1 MEEHMLNISG
11 IHEGYVLDHIKAGQ
25 SMEIYHH
32 LHLEDFSGTVAMIM
46 NVESSKM
53 GRKDIIKLECDLDA
67 IDLDIL
73 GYIDHSITVNVIH
86 KDKIVDKK
94 ILRLPKKIKNVIKC
108 RNPRCITSI
117 EQGLDQVFVL
127 CDEDLK
133 LYRCQYCEEKYS
145 PKGK

>member
-1 MEEHMLNISG
+1 MLNISG

>member
-1 MEEHMLNISG
+1 MLNISG

-94 ILRLPKKIKNVIKC
+94 ILKLPKKIKNVIKC

>member
-1 MEEHMLNISG
+1 MLNISG

-25 SMEIYHH
+25 AMEIYHH
-32 LHLEDFSGTVAMIM
+32 LHLEDFEGTVAMIM

-53 GRKDIIKLECDLDA
+53 GRKDIIKLECSLDA

-73 GYIDHSITVNVIH
+73 GYVDHSITVNVIH

-94 ILRLPKKIKNVIKC
+94 ELRLPKKITNVIKC
-108 RNPRCITSI
+108 KNPRCITSI

-127 CDEDLK
+127 CNEKEK